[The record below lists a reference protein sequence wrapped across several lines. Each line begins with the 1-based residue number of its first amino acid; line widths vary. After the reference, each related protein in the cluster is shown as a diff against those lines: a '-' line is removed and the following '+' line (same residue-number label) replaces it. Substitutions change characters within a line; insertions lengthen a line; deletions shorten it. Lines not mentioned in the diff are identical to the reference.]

1 MKIRFFLLGLALVTM
16 GCAGQITAADE
27 PSSASVEATQAQCRQ
42 FTASLGRFHE
52 RFTSP
57 ENDRGDSQ
65 QELAE
70 HLVAVL
76 NSEIQ
81 LLNEES
87 FADTTL
93 QALHQQALG
102 SIMVTRDFMVNYLE
116 ATERGDRAT
125 AETALGNAQG
135 MAYDGLYAWSE
146 PFAQYCGYETEPEP
160 DSQQNQAPILQEAM
174 PREPLEAD

>member
-1 MKIRFFLLGLALVTM
+1 MKIRFFLLGLALVTV
-16 GCAGQITAADE
+16 GCAGQVTAADE
-27 PSSASVEATQAQCRQ
+27 PSSASVEATQAQCQQ
-42 FTASLGRFHE
+42 FTASLGRFNE

-65 QELAE
+65 QELVE
-70 HLVAVL
+70 NLVAVL

-102 SIMVTRDFMVNYLE
+102 SIIVTRDFMVDYLE
-116 ATERGDRAT
+116 ATERGDQAA
-125 AETALGNAQG
+125 AETAQANSQG
-135 MAYDGLYAWSE
+135 MAYDELYGLYAWSE
-146 PFAQYCGYETEPEP
+146 PFVQYCGYDPEP
-160 DSQQNQAPILQEAM
+160 APDNHL
-174 PREPLEAD
+174 RLVN